1 MARRNTDVT
10 AAVLVRNRRMEAS
23 IGHCIETALR
33 QEHQGTVDVDDRAL
47 PAFVRRRALNHE
59 PQWSSMD

>member
-33 QEHQGTVDVDDRAL
+33 QEHQGTVDVDDRAC
-47 PAFVRRRALNHE
+47 VRSSPALNHE